1 MVTGVH
7 HVTRRARVVI
17 LYVEVRL
24 VEFVFIH
31 LGTQATN
38 VSVRQATVVMIV
50 LLRSAMVSDDCNFNM
65 GVTFLIIGNS
75 LLFKYSVNS
84 QLNSDW
90 LCIFTQSAILQAG
103 LFPPKTQNCADSNK
117 CI

>member
-24 VEFVFIH
+24 VEFVFLH

-75 LLFKYSVNS
+75 LLFVYGSLLS
-84 QLNSDW
+84 
-90 LCIFTQSAILQAG
+90 
-103 LFPPKTQNCADSNK
+103 
-117 CI
+117 